1 MTDDRFKI
9 HEYHKKKYMI
19 FLSQGKKKNPTVS
32 LYMMIFLF
40 KSRKSPLQKCLLKI
54 QTHWNLIVPLL
65 NGFTSKQVLAN
76 SEIHSMES
84 LSGPIFI
91 GQD

>member
-9 HEYHKKKYMI
+9 HEYHKKKLYD
-19 FLSQGKKKNPTVS
+19 FSFSRKKNPAVS
-32 LYMMIFLF
+32 LYIMIFLF
-40 KSRKSPLQKCLLKI
+40 KSRKSPLQKFLLKI

-76 SEIHSMES
+76 SEIDSMES